1 MVNRVARILLVLAI
15 TLTCLIQSPISLR
28 TYADDGITKTATA
41 VTATCPGATTTQCTG
56 GRTYTTTHTYYCS
69 CGKVSH
75 GSDTYSKCSACGG
88 TLSVTISYW
97 PAACS
102 SCNDAWTGESSS
114 RTEVWAGFGH
124 KTSTTPCTHGQ
135 TSSHTFST
143 GTYINS
149 TYGYSGTSSVFK
161 VYPIAITAKNGFTGT
176 VSVTGCTATDAAMSG
191 KSVTVKV
198 TGVTSGT
205 KLKIT
210 NSGTGATV
218 TPTPTSTSYNYTFT
232 MPSKATTI
240 TIELAQVAQS
250 IAASL
255 SSSTVGYGSRPT
267 LAVTGAK
274 TALSH
279 ASSNTSVASIDTS
292 GNITLNGL
300 GSTTFTITAAESS
313 DYYSASTTVTLTVV
327 KGNLSTKTAPACSSI
342 NYGQVLLS
350 STLSGGSV
358 INESSTAVDGT
369 WSWKTPTTVPNAG
382 KFAFTATYKPVD
394 TAHYNY

>member
-1 MVNRVARILLVLAI
+1 MPNPPPLS
-15 TLTCLIQSPISLR
+15 LT
-28 TYADDGITKTATA
+28 TYAANADGSITKTATYCSSGYTSTEEFKHSGSWTLQDTYPVTITCSGCGWSGQVTREA
-41 VTATCPGATTTQCTG
+41 YTCTATCTKYYADGWPYETTCGSYDIG
-56 GRTYTTTHTYYCS
+56 GLICPS
-69 CGKVSH
+69 CGKIWSGSGITGEHVYARKTIEHPCSH
-75 GSDTYSKCSACGG
+75 GK
-88 TLSVTISYW
+88 
-97 PAACS
+97 
-102 SCNDAWTGESSS
+102 SSS
-114 RTEVWAGFGH
+114 HYYNQA
-124 KTSTTPCTHGQ
+124 
-135 TSSHTFST
+135 
-143 GTYINS
+143 
-149 TYGYSGTSSVFK
+149 YGYDGSSSTFK
-161 VYPIAITAKNGFTGT
+161 VWPITIVGKNGLTGT
-176 VSVTGCTATDAAMSG
+176 VSVSSATANDAAISG

-218 TPTPTSTSYNYTFT
+218 TPTSTSTSYSYTFT
-232 MPSKATTI
+232 MPSKVTTI

-250 IAASL
+250 IVASL
-255 SSSTVGYGSRPT
+255 SSYTVGYGSRPT

-300 GSTTFTITAAESS
+300 GSTTFTITAVESS
-313 DYYSASTTVTLTVV
+313 DYYSASTTVTLIVV

-342 NYGQVLLS
+342 NYGQLLS
-350 STLSGGSV
+350 ASTLSGGSV
-358 INESSTAVDGT
+358 INESSTEVDGT

-382 KFAFTATYKPVD
+382 KFAFAATYKPVD

>member
-1 MVNRVARILLVLAI
+1 MV
-15 TLTCLIQSPISLR
+15 T
-28 TYADDGITKTATA
+28 
-41 VTATCPGATTTQCTG
+41 
-56 GRTYTTTHTYYCS
+56 
-69 CGKVSH
+69 
-75 GSDTYSKCSACGG
+75 
-88 TLSVTISYW
+88 
-97 PAACS
+97 
-102 SCNDAWTGESSS
+102 
-114 RTEVWAGFGH
+114 
-124 KTSTTPCTHGQ
+124 
-135 TSSHTFST
+135 
-143 GTYINS
+143 
-149 TYGYSGTSSVFK
+149 
-161 VYPIAITAKNGFTGT
+161 KNGLTGT
-176 VSVTGCTATDAAMSG
+176 VSVSGATAIDAAMPG
-191 KSVTVKV
+191 KSITVRVNGITAGNKI
-198 TGVTSGT
+198 
-205 KLKIT
+205 KIT
-210 NSGTGATV
+210 NSGTGTTNTCTAS
-218 TPTPTSTSYNYTFT
+218 STSYNYTFT
-232 MPSKATTI
+232 MPSKVTTI

-292 GNITLNGL
+292 GKITLNGL

-342 NYGQVLLS
+342 NYGQVLS
-350 STLSGGSV
+350 ASTLSGGSV
-358 INESSTAVDGT
+358 INESSTVVDGI